1 MTIAAMVVY
10 YLFMAATNAMGKN
23 GIMSTWLAA
32 WTPNLIFGTL
42 GLVLLFKE
50 ER

>member
-1 MTIAAMVVY
+1 
-10 YLFMAATNAMGKN
+10 MAATNAMGKN

-32 WTPNLIFGTL
+32 WTPNILFGVIGLALLIR
-42 GLVLLFKE
+42 E